1 MLGFQRMNRQQC
13 PPGKQILPLLSKE
26 LDCRL
31 GRRPHRGALI
41 PCFIIYVIFPISFLR
56 IFLAFHFQF
65 DEDEDSIILCQIRT
79 WLICP
84 FFSHCA
90 DICLRFTFTNDA
102 GVPFMLYSSLK
113 RDGYLVTGPE
123 IRLKYVIKNR
133 QFMGLARLPDKRGHI
148 FGAAT
153 NIISEVGFL

>member
-1 MLGFQRMNRQQC
+1 M
-13 PPGKQILPLLSKE
+13 
-26 LDCRL
+26 
-31 GRRPHRGALI
+31 
-41 PCFIIYVIFPISFLR
+41 
-56 IFLAFHFQF
+56 
-65 DEDEDSIILCQIRT
+65 
-79 WLICP
+79 
-84 FFSHCA
+84 
-90 DICLRFTFTNDA
+90 RFTFTNDA

-148 FGAAT
+148 FGAAR